1 MNSLFANSQ
10 LSNPSMQTF
19 VNSQGSW
26 LSWMPSHL
34 SQLQSQ
40 SLLANND
47 AVNPALAF
55 AMAPP
60 LSSPSMASLAQ
71 PVMAV
76 ATVARPRSVTGMQE
90 MADVM
95 DSSYSSSDGSG
106 WKGRVVGA
114 ASWDCAQFR
123 RSASLY
129 QCIVHIIRSADSVD
143 ADICACS
150 QSPIILCDTGLS
162 DTSSGQR
169 VRIEDRA
176 ALQGSRHSIWDASAD
191 WLGSAYAMEGCSSTA
206 RRRQWWALVGGRSA
220 M

>member
-26 LSWMPSHL
+26 LSWMPS
-34 SQLQSQ
+34 SQ

-76 ATVARPRSVTGMQE
+76 ATVARPRPPAAQSQE
-90 MADVM
+90 CKESKMADVM

-106 WKGRVVGA
+106 RKGRVVGA

-123 RSASLY
+123 R
-129 QCIVHIIRSADSVD
+129 QCTVGIIRSIIRSADSVD
-143 ADICACS
+143 ADICAIS

-169 VRIEDRA
+169 VRIDDRA
-176 ALQGSRHSIWDASAD
+176 ALQGIRHSIWDASAD